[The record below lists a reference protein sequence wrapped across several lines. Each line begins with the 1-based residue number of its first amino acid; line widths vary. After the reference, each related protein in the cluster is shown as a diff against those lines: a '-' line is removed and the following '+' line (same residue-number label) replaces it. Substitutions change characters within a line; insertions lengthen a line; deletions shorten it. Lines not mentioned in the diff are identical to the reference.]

1 MPISDARHYKTLLIC
16 PHRQMATEIGPIIA
30 SGLPLAPVQEMKEY
44 PSRKQLAQVLK
55 SFDPKLCLVDF
66 ATDSDYAFHAVTE
79 LSSLDPNIPVV
90 ALLAGNNPDLILRC
104 LRQGATEFLI
114 RPFTADQ
121 AEAAFEKIA
130 RLHPPPASRRLSGA
144 RVVAVV
150 PAKGA
155 CGATTIACNLAH
167 RAKKMCTGKTLL
179 ADLDP
184 LTGTVSFLLKL
195 KSQYSFLD
203 VLSRGDSIDADVWK
217 QVVTASQGL
226 DVLLPPDHM
235 MDALDDLPEATQV
248 VTSAQQIYES
258 MIVDCGSAWGRWNVS
273 IAAAADEVLLIT
285 TNELGAL
292 HAAQRV
298 LHYWELM
305 RLDLSKVKLVVN
317 RYHRQFG
324 IHSDSISSV
333 LEADVL
339 HLIPSD
345 YDTLQRCTMEGKLAP
360 PGSTFGKSLATL
372 ADMVVS
378 ARKTSPDKPGGRGL
392 RGMFSRN

>member
-1 MPISDARHYKTLLIC
+1 MPISDARYYKTLLIC
-16 PHRQMATEIGPIIA
+16 PNRQMAAEIGPILA
-30 SGLPLAPVQEMKEY
+30 AALPLAPVHELKEF
-44 PSRKQLAQVLK
+44 PGRKQLVQVIK
-55 SFDPKLCLVDF
+55 SFDPRLCLVDF
-66 ATDSDYAFHAVTE
+66 ASDTDHAFHAVAE

-130 RLHPPPASRRLSGA
+130 RLHPPPSSRRLNGA

-155 CGATTIACNLAH
+155 CGATTISCNLAH
-167 RAKKMCTGKTLL
+167 QAKKMCTGKALL

-195 KSQYSFLD
+195 KSTYSFLD
-203 VLSRGDSIDADVWK
+203 VLSRGDTIDADVWK
-217 QVVTASQGL
+217 QVVTTVQGL
-226 DVLLPPDHM
+226 DVLLPPDHLM
-235 MDALDDLPEATQV
+235 EALDDLPEATQI

-258 MIVDCGSAWGRWNVS
+258 MIIDCGSAWGRWNVS
-273 IAAAADEVLLIT
+273 IAAAADQVLLIT

-305 RLDLSKVKLVVN
+305 RVDMSKVKLVVN

-324 IHSDSISSV
+324 IHSDSIGSV

-360 PGSTFGKSLATL
+360 AGSTFGKSLATL

-378 ARKTSPDKPGGRGL
+378 TRKSDGDKAGGRGI
-392 RGMFSRN
+392 RSMFGRN

>member
-1 MPISDARHYKTLLIC
+1 MPITDARHYKTLLIC
-16 PHRQMATEIGPIIA
+16 PHRQISAEIGPLVA
-30 SGLPLAPVQEMKEY
+30 AALPLAPVHEVKEY
-44 PSRKQLAQVLK
+44 PQRKQLVQVLK
-55 SFDPKLCLVDF
+55 GFDAKLCLIDF
-66 ATDSDYAFHAVTE
+66 ATDPDQAFHVVAE

-121 AEAAFEKIA
+121 AEASFEKIA
-130 RLHPPPASRRLSGA
+130 RLHPPPSSRRLSGA
-144 RVVAVV
+144 RVIAVV
-150 PAKGA
+150 PSKGA
-155 CGATTIACNLAH
+155 CGATTISCNLAH
-167 RAKKMCTGKTLL
+167 QAKKMCSGKTLL

-184 LTGTVSFLLKL
+184 VTGTVSFLLKL
-195 KSQYSFLD
+195 KSTYSFLD
-203 VLSRGDSIDADVWK
+203 VLSRGESIDADVWK
-217 QVVTASQGL
+217 QVVTTTQGL
-226 DVLLPPDHM
+226 DVLLPPEHLM
-235 MDALDDLPEATQV
+235 EALDELPEATQI
-248 VTSAQQIYES
+248 VTSGQQIYEA
-258 MIVDCGSAWGRWNVS
+258 MIIDCGSAWGRWNVS

-285 TNELGAL
+285 TNELSTL

-298 LHYWELM
+298 LHYWEMM
-305 RLDLSKVKLVVN
+305 RIDTAKVKLVVN

-333 LEADVL
+333 LEADML

-360 PGSTFGKSLATL
+360 AGSTFGKSIATL
-372 ADMVVS
+372 ADTVIAAGRS
-378 ARKTSPDKPGGRGL
+378 GSEKSSGRGL

>member
-1 MPISDARHYKTLLIC
+1 MPIAEARYYKTLLIC
-16 PHRQMATEIGPIIA
+16 QNRQMSSEIGPVIA
-30 SGLPLAPVQEMKEY
+30 SALPMAPVQELKEF
-44 PSRKQLAQVLK
+44 PHRKQLAQLVK

-66 ATDSDYAFHAVTE
+66 ATDTDQAFHVVGE

-130 RLHPPPASRRLSGA
+130 RLHPPPSSRRLSGA

-167 RAKKMCTGKTLL
+167 IAKKTCKGKALL

-195 KSQYSFLD
+195 KSTYSFLD
-203 VLSRGDSIDADVWK
+203 VLSRGDGIDADVWK
-217 QVVTASQGL
+217 QVVTVTQGL
-226 DVLLPPDHM
+226 DVLLPPEHIM
-235 MDALDDLPEATQV
+235 EALDELPDASQI

-273 IAAAADEVLLIT
+273 IASAADQVLLIT
-285 TNELGAL
+285 TNELAAL

-305 RLDLSKVKLVVN
+305 RLDTTKVKLVVN

-360 PGSTFGKSLATL
+360 AGSTFGKSMATL
-372 ADMVVS
+372 AEMVVS
-378 ARKTSPDKPGGRGL
+378 SNKPEADGGRGGI
-392 RGMFSRN
+392 RGMFNRN

>member
-1 MPISDARHYKTLLIC
+1 MPIAEARHYKILLIC
-16 PHRQMATEIGPIIA
+16 PNRQMASEIGPVVA
-30 SGLPLAPVQEMKEY
+30 AALPLAPVQELKEF
-44 PSRKQLAQVLK
+44 PHRKQLVQTLK
-55 SFDPKLCLVDF
+55 SFDPKLCLIDF
-66 ATDSDYAFHAVTE
+66 ATDPEFAFHTVAE

-90 ALLAGNNPDLILRC
+90 ALLSGNNPDLILRC

-114 RPFTADQ
+114 RPFTTDQ

-130 RLHPPPASRRLSGA
+130 RLHPPPASRRLNGA
-144 RVVAVV
+144 RVIAVV

-167 RAKKMCTGKTLL
+167 KAKKMCTGKTLL

-195 KSQYSFLD
+195 KSTYSFLD
-203 VLSRGDSIDADVWK
+203 VLSRGDEIDAEVWK
-217 QVVTASQGL
+217 QVVTATQGL

-235 MDALDDLPEATQV
+235 MDALDDLPEATQI

-273 IAAAADEVLLIT
+273 IAGAADEVLLIT

-292 HAAQRV
+292 YAAQRV

-305 RLDLSKVKLVVN
+305 RLDIGKVRLVVN

-324 IHSDSISSV
+324 IHSDAIGSV

-345 YDTLQRCTMEGKLAP
+345 YETLQRCTMEGKLAP
-360 PGSTFGKSLATL
+360 SGSTFGKSMTGLAELVIGTKK
-372 ADMVVS
+372 ADG
-378 ARKTSPDKPGGRGL
+378 DKGGGRGL